1 MLRLINY
8 IRRILRYFYRK
19 TLRKRDITLITNN
32 CIGGI
37 IYHDMHLQFRSPT
50 INLYFDNE
58 EFIRFCTY
66 LDEYLSLEVE
76 ECTSIEK
83 TFPVGVLHGLHG
95 DVHIYFMHYDSFKQ
109 AVAKWN
115 ERKLRINYNNIY
127 VIMEAQRCSSSTL
140 AKFNDIPFTRKVVLT
155 DGKLEIP
162 YSFAIGNG
170 TFYGEN
176 YWPGKLLEYPKYGLY
191 RRIEQFDYVTFINSG
206 KIKKRY
212 V

>member
-1 MLRLINY
+1 MLQIVKY

-37 IYHDMHLQFRSPT
+37 IYHDMHLQFLSPT

-58 EFIRFCTY
+58 EFIRFSTHLEY
-66 LDEYLSLEVE
+66 YLSLAIE
-76 ECTSIEK
+76 ESTDIQKS
-83 TFPVGVLHGLHG
+83 FPVGVLHGSHG
-95 DVHIYFMHYDSFKQ
+95 DVHIYFMHYDSFEQ

-115 ERKLRINYNNIY
+115 ERKERINYDNLYI
-127 VIMEAQRCSSSTL
+127 IMEAQKCSSAILT
-140 AKFNDIPFTRKVVLT
+140 KFNDIPYANKVVLT
-155 DGKLEIP
+155 DGIQDVVN
-162 YSFAIGNG
+162 SFPINGN
-170 TFYGEN
+170 FYGN
-176 YWPGKLLEYPKYGLY
+176 SYWAGKLLEYPPRGLY
-191 RRIEQFDYVTFINSG
+191 RYMEQFDYVKFINKG

>member
-19 TLRKRDITLITNN
+19 TLRKQDITMITNN

-37 IYHDMHLQFRSPT
+37 IYHDMHLQFLTPT

-66 LDEYLSLEVE
+66 LDEYLSLAVE
-76 ECTSIEK
+76 ECISIQK
-83 TFPVGVLHGLHG
+83 PFPVGVLHGSHG
-95 DVHIYFMHYDSFKQ
+95 DVHIYFMHYDSFEQ
-109 AVAKWN
+109 AVAKWY
-115 ERKLRINYNNIY
+115 ERKERINYDNLYI
-127 VIMEAQRCSSSTL
+127 IMEAQKCSSTIL
-140 AKFNDIPFTRKVVLT
+140 AKFNDIPYANKVVLT
-155 DGKLEIP
+155 DGDHDVAN
-162 YSFAIGNG
+162 SFPIKGN
-170 TFYGEN
+170 FYGES
-176 YWPGKLLEYPKYGLY
+176 YWPGKLLEYPPRGLFRY
-191 RRIEQFDYVTFINSG
+191 MEQFDYVTFINKG

>member
-127 VIMEAQRCSSSTL
+127 VIMEAQRCSSSAL

-155 DGKLEIP
+155 DGKQEIP

-170 TFYGEN
+170 TFYESN
-176 YWPGKLLEYPKYGLY
+176 YWPGKLLEYPKYGLC